1 MNSYEALVEEND
13 FLKKEVEAFK
23 KNERLFEALVQTT
36 IGDVGEDFFNN
47 IVIRLSEWLNVDC
60 VMIGQLETQNI
71 VECSPMYLDGEFVK
85 NYTYKLKDTP
95 CDLTTKKGYCAYIDN
110 VRDTF
115 PKAKDLKD
123 MNARGYMG
131 TALYNKKGQANGV
144 LCVISRKKLELPPQC
159 ETIIRIVGS
168 RITSEIERIKAVKAL
183 EVSEKNLKKAIA
195 SKDRLFSIISHD
207 LRTPFNALIG
217 FSKLLMTKIHDLDVE
232 KTKKY
237 IKIIHDVSS
246 ETYYLLT
253 NLLDWTLTQT
263 NEIKFNPSQ
272 YNLSELVNETVSTQ
286 RYFAQQKKIDLN
298 VSVGENISIVVDHN
312 MFSAILRNLISNSVK
327 FTPQDGKISISATTD
342 TKKTTIIVSDTG
354 VGITA
359 PDLKKLF
366 KPEISFSS
374 VGTDNEH
381 GAGLGLNLCKELVKK
396 HGGEI
401 WVNSKTGK
409 GSDFCFTIPNKV
421 KLN

>member
-1 MNSYEALVEEND
+1 
-13 FLKKEVEAFK
+13 
-23 KNERLFEALVQTT
+23 
-36 IGDVGEDFFNN
+36 
-47 IVIRLSEWLNVDC
+47 
-60 VMIGQLETQNI
+60 
-71 VECSPMYLDGEFVK
+71 
-85 NYTYKLKDTP
+85 
-95 CDLTTKKGYCAYIDN
+95 
-110 VRDTF
+110 
-115 PKAKDLKD
+115 
-123 MNARGYMG
+123 
-131 TALYNKKGQANGV
+131 
-144 LCVISRKKLELPPQC
+144 
-159 ETIIRIVGS
+159 IVGS

-183 EVSEKNLKKAIA
+183 EVSEKNLKKAVA

-298 VSVGENISIVVDHN
+298 VSVSEDISIVVDHN

-342 TKKTTIIVSDTG
+342 TKKTTVIVSDTG

-421 KLN
+421 NLN